1 MKCIKCNA
9 ELCTADKI
17 EMGLCQK
24 CYNETYKKKY
34 QTYREKNV
42 MPIIIDNTAPH
53 INLTSKKI
61 LLVEDGSV
69 DTAKLDTLGIDYIV
83 YRQGS
88 TPPRIVELEGDE

>member
-17 EMGLCQK
+17 EIGLCQK
-24 CYNETYKKKY
+24 CYNEIYKKKY
-34 QTYREKNV
+34 QIYREKNV
-42 MPIIIDNTAPH
+42 MPILIDNTAPH
-53 INLTSKKI
+53 IIRTLKKI

-69 DTAKLDTLGIDYIV
+69 DLAELEKLGIDYIV